1 MPVDAHAP
9 YAKDYGKG
17 GLIRAGWGVSG
28 HFMGTFNGPRRL
40 CWAQNCPLGRGE
52 KPQPG
57 DPAPPT
63 CDMNLCRSTC
73 RVSVFLLSGRGF
85 TASEGGGW
93 LEEAVA
99 GGGVFCRFVFPS
111 QRH

>member
-1 MPVDAHAP
+1 
-9 YAKDYGKG
+9 
-17 GLIRAGWGVSG
+17 
-28 HFMGTFNGPRRL
+28 MGTFNGPRRL

-63 CDMNLCRSTC
+63 CDMNLCCSTC
-73 RVSVFLLSGRGF
+73 RVSVFLLSGRRF

-93 LEEAVA
+93 MEEAVA
-99 GGGVFCRFVFPS
+99 GGVGGGGGTFSAVLSFLHSVTEAGDYSDKRD
-111 QRH
+111 Q